1 MDRAILK
8 SAAKR
13 QIKGNIGILFAIS
26 LLSGLITGALSA
38 IPLVGSIAG
47 MLLSAAFS
55 LALIDIYRGVS
66 DGRKPEV
73 GDLFSQIRNVLPAFC
88 TTFLVGLFTFLWSLL
103 LIVPGIIKGCS
114 YSQAM
119 YILAENPGISP
130 TEAINR
136 SKAMMDGHK
145 MEYFLLGLSFIGWSI
160 LGIFTLGILYIWLI
174 PYMQTTLANYYKS
187 LKGEFIDG

>member
-55 LALIDIYRGVS
+55 LALIDIYMGVS

-174 PYMQTTLANYYKS
+174 PYMQTTLANYYRS

>member
-26 LLSGLITGALSA
+26 LLSGLITSALSA

-55 LALIDIYRGVS
+55 LALIDIYMGVS

>member
-55 LALIDIYRGVS
+55 LALIDIYMGVS

-119 YILAENPGISP
+119 YILAEDPSMGA

-136 SKAMMDGHK
+136 SKSMMDGHK
-145 MEYFLLGLSFIGWSI
+145 MEYFLLSLSFIGWSI

>member
-55 LALIDIYRGVS
+55 LALIDIYMGVS

-119 YILAENPGISP
+119 YILAEDPSMGA

-136 SKAMMDGHK
+136 SKSMMDGHK
-145 MEYFLLGLSFIGWSI
+145 MEYFLLSLSFIGWSI

-174 PYMQTTLANYYKS
+174 PYMQTTLANYYRS

>member
-26 LLSGLITGALSA
+26 LLSGLITSALSA

-55 LALIDIYRGVS
+55 LALIDIYMGVS

-103 LIVPGIIKGCS
+103 LIVPGIIKDCS

-136 SKAMMDGHK
+136 SKSMMDGHK
-145 MEYFLLGLSFIGWSI
+145 MEYFLLSLSFIGWSI

-174 PYMQTTLANYYKS
+174 PYMQTTLANYYRS